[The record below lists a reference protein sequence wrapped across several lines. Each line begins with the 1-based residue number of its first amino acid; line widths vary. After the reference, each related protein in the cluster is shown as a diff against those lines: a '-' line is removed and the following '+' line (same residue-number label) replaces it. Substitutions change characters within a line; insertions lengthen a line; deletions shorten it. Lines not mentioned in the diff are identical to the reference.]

1 MFWRSAGSDRRD
13 MSAGSQQVFVDGVG
27 LWAPRLPGWEMAGP
41 VLRGEA
47 SAPETPAARPK
58 PPLLAPTERRR
69 ATDTVAIALEVAVR
83 ACEHAAVD
91 PRVLSSVFAC
101 THGDLATSDYLCA
114 TLAGTPTLVS
124 PTRFHNSVHNAPA
137 GYWSIGTGSL
147 APYTALAADRHT
159 FGAGFLEA
167 AVQVACESRP
177 VLSVAYDVEARGPMA
192 TVVHSRGMLA
202 TALVLAPRPSVHSVA
217 RITWRLVSAV
227 DPRPTLARE
236 NNAALV
242 EGNALE
248 ACLVLFES
256 LADAAPR
263 TVVQTL
269 TGSAL
274 ELVVEPWSVA
284 APAAG

>member
-1 MFWRSAGSDRRD
+1 
-13 MSAGSQQVFVDGVG
+13 MSTGSQQLFVDGIG
-27 LWAPRLPGWEMAGP
+27 LWAPRLPGWETARP

-47 SAPETPAARPK
+47 SAPETPAARPI
-58 PPLLAPTERRR
+58 PPLLSPTERRR

-83 ACEHAAVD
+83 ACAHAAID

-167 AVQVACESRP
+167 AVQVACENGP
-177 VLSVAYDVEARGPMA
+177 VLYVAYDIEARGPMA
-192 TVVHSRGMLA
+192 TVVQSRGMLA
-202 TALVLAPRPSVHSVA
+202 TALVLAPGPSEHSVA
-217 RITWRLVSAV
+217 RLTWRLVPESN
-227 DPRPTLARE
+227 PRPTPARAP
-236 NNAALV
+236 NASLV
-242 EGNALE
+242 AGNALQ
-248 ACLVLFES
+248 ACLVLFEA
-256 LADAAPR
+256 LADATPR

-269 TGSAL
+269 AAGLAL
-274 ELVVEPWSVA
+274 ELAIEPWPGPDTA
-284 APAAG
+284 